1 MALIAKNST
10 IFAKV
15 SVAIWLK
22 ILKVNI
28 IQRLVEQCNFD
39 ADLSISLYTPREN
52 VFNTWYI
59 IDKQMSCIYWS
70 RLADRGTFE
79 AVLVLVA
86 RLAWL

>member
-39 ADLSISLYTPREN
+39 ADLSISLCTPSEN

-59 IDKQMSCIYWS
+59 IYKQMSCI
-70 RLADRGTFE
+70 
-79 AVLVLVA
+79 
-86 RLAWL
+86 

>member
-22 ILKVNI
+22 ILKV
-28 IQRLVEQCNFD
+28 IQRLVEQGNFD
-39 ADLSISLYTPREN
+39 TDLSISLYTPREN

-59 IDKQMSCIYWS
+59 IYKQMSCI
-70 RLADRGTFE
+70 
-79 AVLVLVA
+79 
-86 RLAWL
+86 

>member
-15 SVAIWLK
+15 SVAISLK

-39 ADLSISLYTPREN
+39 ADLSISLYTCTPREN

-59 IDKQMSCIYWS
+59 NYKQMSCI
-70 RLADRGTFE
+70 
-79 AVLVLVA
+79 
-86 RLAWL
+86 

>member
-15 SVAIWLK
+15 SVAIWFK

-39 ADLSISLYTPREN
+39 SDLSISLYTPREN

-59 IDKQMSCIYWS
+59 IDKQMSCI
-70 RLADRGTFE
+70 
-79 AVLVLVA
+79 
-86 RLAWL
+86 

>member
-15 SVAIWLK
+15 SVAIRLK
-22 ILKVNI
+22 ILKVKI
-28 IQRLVEQCNFD
+28 IQMLVEQCNFD

-59 IDKQMSCIYWS
+59 IYKQMSYI
-70 RLADRGTFE
+70 
-79 AVLVLVA
+79 
-86 RLAWL
+86 

>member
-28 IQRLVEQCNFD
+28 IQRLVEQCSFD
-39 ADLSISLYTPREN
+39 AALSISLYTPREN

-59 IDKQMSCIYWS
+59 IYKQMSCI
-70 RLADRGTFE
+70 
-79 AVLVLVA
+79 
-86 RLAWL
+86 

>member
-39 ADLSISLYTPREN
+39 TDLSISLYTPREN

-59 IDKQMSCIYWS
+59 IYKQMSCI
-70 RLADRGTFE
+70 
-79 AVLVLVA
+79 
-86 RLAWL
+86 